1 VASLNKVFLI
11 GNLTRDPEV
20 RFTGQG
26 TACAKLGLAV
36 NRVYQTQ
43 SGERK
48 EDVCFV
54 DLVMWAKQAEL
65 AERYLK
71 KGRPIFVEG
80 RLSFSS
86 WQGQDGQKRNKLEVV
101 VERFQFLGAPPGG
114 GQREPM
120 EGGEEQPRG
129 QAPPRRE
136 PAPAASTKE
145 APPEDDL
152 QLEPEVP
159 F

>member
-1 VASLNKVFLI
+1 MASLNKVFLI

-20 RFTGQG
+20 RYTGQG

-36 NRVYQTQ
+36 NRTYQSQT
-43 SGERK
+43 GERK

-86 WQGQDGQKRNKLEVV
+86 WQGQDGQKRSKLEVT

-114 GQREPM
+114 QREPV
-120 EGGEEQPRG
+120 EGGEEQARG
-129 QAPPRRE
+129 PMPRRE
-136 PAPAASTKE
+136 AAPAAASTME

-152 QLEPEVP
+152 QLDPEVP